1 MSLCDNFDQLFVH
14 RSRPKKGIQHCTD
27 LDLSTSK
34 KKNVNPFPIPCF
46 HDPEVNYTEKKVGK
60 EEIDCNNEISFFS
73 TMYFYRVDVDL
84 RFFF

>member
-1 MSLCDNFDQLFVH
+1 MSFCDNFDQLFVH

-46 HDPEVNYTEKKVGK
+46 HDPEVNYTEKKWEKKKLIVTTRSLFFPQ
-60 EEIDCNNEISFFS
+60 CIS
-73 TMYFYRVDVDL
+73 TV
-84 RFFF
+84 